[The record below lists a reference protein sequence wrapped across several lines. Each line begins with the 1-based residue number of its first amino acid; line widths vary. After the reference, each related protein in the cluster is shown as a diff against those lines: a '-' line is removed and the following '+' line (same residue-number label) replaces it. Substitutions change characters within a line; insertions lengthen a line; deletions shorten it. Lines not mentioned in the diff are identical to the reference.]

1 MNRLMRVN
9 FLFRVV
15 FVLMRPKTYIIL
27 SSLVMRVG

>member
-1 MNRLMRVN
+1 MNRLMKMN

-27 SSLVMRVG
+27 SLVMRVG